1 MLRIAK
7 SVERRM
13 PILATRSFCV
23 VPQINRQSASGQR
36 GG

>member
-1 MLRIAK
+1 
-7 SVERRM
+7 M
-13 PILATRSFCV
+13 PILATRSSCV